1 MEVKKG
7 LRDAI
12 IDFRYEDIDSIVKSA
27 LDSGLTSVQILNE
40 LRAGLVVVGD
50 KYQNGEYFLSQ
61 LFLAAETMRGALD
74 ILQPLMEDNRSE
86 KTKGM
91 IILGSI
97 EGDIHDFGK
106 IIVSS
111 LLTASGF
118 QVIDLGVDVPP
129 NDFVEKA
136 VEKNADII
144 GISALLSAT
153 QPMCK
158 KVIEILKNRG
168 LRNKYKVILGGT
180 GVVSEVAT
188 KKYGVDAAVSD
199 GVQGVKIINHWLE
212 GNF

>member
-1 MEVKKG
+1 
-7 LRDAI
+7 
-12 IDFRYEDIDSIVKSA
+12 
-27 LDSGLTSVQILNE
+27 
-40 LRAGLVVVGD
+40 
-50 KYQNGEYFLSQ
+50 
-61 LFLAAETMRGALD
+61 
-74 ILQPLMEDNRSE
+74 
-86 KTKGM
+86 
-91 IILGSI
+91 
-97 EGDIHDFGK
+97 
-106 IIVSS
+106 
-111 LLTASGF
+111 
-118 QVIDLGVDVPP
+118 
-129 NDFVEKA
+129 